1 MRSGVRHPTRPGSP
15 LSPRRCLTCLS
26 LKSRSRTRM
35 SQKPPLHLAA
45 SFPSLDILS
54 ATLTEHVAAF
64 LYTLVRTSAAPFPQ
78 NRLWRVGADREE
90 DQRRERPG
98 GGQRSGTARPVPGV
112 TLSAWPFSRCPP
124 VTLWLFE
131 WQLFAVS
138 HRCSQRCAHPAARGG
153 RAKAPAGWPRRSL
166 GRGLSSIRAWAAG
179 VRSLCFVARP

>member
-1 MRSGVRHPTRPGSP
+1 
-15 LSPRRCLTCLS
+15 
-26 LKSRSRTRM
+26 M

-78 NRLWRVGADREE
+78 NRLWRAGVDGEE
-90 DQRRERPG
+90 EPEKGEAGRRSAFG
-98 GGQRSGTARPVPGV
+98 DCAPGV

-124 VTLWLFE
+124 VTWWLFE

-153 RAKAPAGWPRRSL
+153 RATAPAGWPRRSL